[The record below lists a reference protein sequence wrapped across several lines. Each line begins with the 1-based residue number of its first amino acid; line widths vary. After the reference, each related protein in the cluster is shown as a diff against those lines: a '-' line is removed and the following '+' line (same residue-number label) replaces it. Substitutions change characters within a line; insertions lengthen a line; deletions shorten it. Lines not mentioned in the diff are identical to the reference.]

1 MGVTPGEYCK
11 YGLAAINKKT
21 IKEREEMMYSKTTD
35 EIIREL
41 NDFIVKAKET
51 AVLAQNDRTKLQIAL
66 PFYG

>member
-1 MGVTPGEYCK
+1 
-11 YGLAAINKKT
+11 
-21 IKEREEMMYSKTTD
+21 MMYSKTTD